1 MWAFA
6 LFSYSLVS
14 PKTTPPLPSCA
25 VKLSS
30 STGGVWKSNWTARQQ
45 MISLGVD
52 LDLLEVLFSKMVYCF
67 LTQAPPWCLSKGQII
82 FAPRCFPFFT
92 LFVFSF
98 FSPWCA
104 YLVLF
109 STSVSYS
116 CFVPLI
122 LHVILSLSQRSFAL
136 RIHKL
141 LSCRR
146 GHRVRTVII

>member
-1 MWAFA
+1 MWAFV

-25 VKLSS
+25 VKQSS
-30 STGGVWKSNWTARQQ
+30 STGGMRKSNWTARQQ

-67 LTQAPPWCLSKGQII
+67 LTQAPLMFVKGTNY
-82 FAPRCFPFFT
+82 FRPLLFSLFY
-92 LFVFSF
+92 FVFSF
-98 FSPWCA
+98 FSPWCVMCIA
-104 YLVLF
+104 CSLF
-109 STSVSYS
+109 TSVSYS

-122 LHVILSLSQRSFAL
+122 LHVILSLSQCSFAL